1 MTHLQNTYGLKAIP
15 SEKILKEFRPARG
28 MRFRGPITLT
38 PEDEAIARTANA
50 NRYYD
55 AKSWLGTR
63 LVPDITPV
71 FRLIAEQMG
80 YDLPALLEGKGETG
94 KPEDSWTVYADEG
107 KLPMLIRWTIGDAQ
121 LQLVITAGSERIWMP
136 ELTVLL
142 LANRKALPHLNR
154 LGEALRQIE
163 VDILPPKERD
173 VPDGN
178 VLQRVLG
185 LNDSGDSFS
194 IICTMH
200 VDPTQ
205 PLSVI
210 RAADLAE
217 LQNSAT
223 IIIEEAGVK
232 RGFGSGLLVG
242 EMKIQNRKIRASF
255 HYDTSQGISREFLEF
270 LRTWS
275 VEDIEKDMEEAFASH
290 FAEQRHLKEGTTP
303 DSLIHPDTPEIDV
316 ELAERKTRLMFTAQE
331 LTEETEAKI
340 PRSRGRMAGLALAAF
355 RGHMATL
362 GEDFTQCPP
371 SVLRGTGPGLKMKGG
386 DVMASMDLLDRLLLA
401 LCSLPEKYRP
411 RRERKGSV
419 KLTGVMEAPIIA
431 EQYRDNS
438 PTQTK
443 FTEITNPFHASHR
456 GLPVRVDRSV
466 MVWRQ
471 GYDTEALAADFFYA
485 PETRDLHVANLY
497 RVKVPKG

>member
-1 MTHLQNTYGLKAIP
+1 
-15 SEKILKEFRPARG
+15 
-28 MRFRGPITLT
+28 
-38 PEDEAIARTANA
+38 
-50 NRYYD
+50 
-55 AKSWLGTR
+55 
-63 LVPDITPV
+63 
-71 FRLIAEQMG
+71 
-80 YDLPALLEGKGETG
+80 
-94 KPEDSWTVYADEG
+94 
-107 KLPMLIRWTIGDAQ
+107 
-121 LQLVITAGSERIWMP
+121 
-136 ELTVLL
+136 
-142 LANRKALPHLNR
+142 
-154 LGEALRQIE
+154 
-163 VDILPPKERD
+163 
-173 VPDGN
+173 
-178 VLQRVLG
+178 
-185 LNDSGDSFS
+185 
-194 IICTMH
+194 
-200 VDPTQ
+200 
-205 PLSVI
+205 
-210 RAADLAE
+210 
-217 LQNSAT
+217 
-223 IIIEEAGVK
+223 
-232 RGFGSGLLVG
+232 
-242 EMKIQNRKIRASF
+242 
-255 HYDTSQGISREFLEF
+255 
-270 LRTWS
+270 
-275 VEDIEKDMEEAFASH
+275 
-290 FAEQRHLKEGTTP
+290 
-303 DSLIHPDTPEIDV
+303 
-316 ELAERKTRLMFTAQE
+316 MFTAQE

-340 PRSRGRMAGLALAAF
+340 PRSRGRMAGLALDTF

-443 FTEITNPFHASHR
+443 FTETTNPFHASHR